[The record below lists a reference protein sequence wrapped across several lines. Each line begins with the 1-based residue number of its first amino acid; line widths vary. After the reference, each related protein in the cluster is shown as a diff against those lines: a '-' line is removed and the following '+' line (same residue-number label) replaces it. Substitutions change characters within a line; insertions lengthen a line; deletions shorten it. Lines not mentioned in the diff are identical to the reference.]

1 MFTSSNPTHGGIMI
15 YCFDIDGTI
24 CSSVENSRYEQAKPF
39 PKMVRKINELYNSGH
54 TIKIMTARGCVSG
67 KDWSD
72 FTKRQLEDW
81 GVQHHELIMN
91 QKPHAHVFVDDKA
104 INAEAFMLL
113 LGE

>member
-1 MFTSSNPTHGGIMI
+1 MI